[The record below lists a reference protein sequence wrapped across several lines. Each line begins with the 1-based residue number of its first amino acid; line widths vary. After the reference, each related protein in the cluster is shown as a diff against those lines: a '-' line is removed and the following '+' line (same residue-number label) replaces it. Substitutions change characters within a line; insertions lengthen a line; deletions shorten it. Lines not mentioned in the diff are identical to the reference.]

1 MKKIK
6 TFLLFLLTVCLCSSG
21 MIAQERSNKPV
32 FVLVH
37 GTFQWGGQWNLLKSD
52 LVSRGYEV
60 YNPTLTGLGEK
71 NHLLSKE
78 TGISTHIND
87 IVNFIEWNNLNNI
100 ILVAHSYG
108 GPVISGVVDKIGNRI
123 KHQVYIDC
131 APADNGEN
139 TLDVFGPE
147 VARISMASAK
157 EHGDGWL
164 ITADALRDPIPTMSK
179 HPLKSYL
186 ERVEIVN
193 EVKTAGTIILATEAM
208 PIFGYMR
215 TNSAPRKAK
224 VRNWKVVTIE
234 GPHTLQEQDP
244 SMSEISK
251 ILVDIY
257 KSNYTDN
264 PY

>member
-1 MKKIK
+1 MKPIK
-6 TFLLFLLTVCLCSSG
+6 TFLLCLITICLSSSN
-21 MIAQERSNKPV
+21 IYSQEDPDKPV

-52 LVSRGYEV
+52 LVSKGYIV
-60 YNPTLTGLGEK
+60 YNPTLTGLGER

-78 TGISTHIND
+78 TGITTHIND
-87 IVNFIEWNNLNNI
+87 IVNLIEWNNLDNI

-108 GPVISGVVDKIGNRI
+108 GPVISGVVDKVGNKI

-131 APADNGEN
+131 APADHGEN

-147 VARISMASAK
+147 VARISMESA
-157 EHGDGWL
+157 EENGDGWL
-164 ITADALRDPIPTMSK
+164 ITADALREPIPTMSK
-179 HPLKSYL
+179 HPLKSYV

-193 EVKTAGTIILATEAM
+193 DVKTDGTIILATEAM
-208 PIFGYMR
+208 SIFGYMR
-215 TNSAPRKAK
+215 TTSAPKKAK
-224 VRNWKVVTIE
+224 ARDWEIITIE

-244 SMSEISK
+244 SMSEISN

-257 KSNYTDN
+257 QSI
-264 PY
+264 

>member
-1 MKKIK
+1 MKTIK
-6 TFLLFLLTVCLCSSG
+6 SFMLCLITICLNSSN
-21 MIAQERSNKPV
+21 IYSQEDTENPV
-32 FVLVH
+32 FVLIH

-52 LVSRGYEV
+52 LVSKGYVV

-78 TGISTHIND
+78 TGITTHIND
-87 IVNFIEWNNLNNI
+87 IVNFIEWNNLDNI

-108 GPVISGVVDKIGNRI
+108 GTVISGVVDKVGDKI

-131 APADNGEN
+131 APADHGEN

-147 VARISMASAK
+147 VARISMESA
-157 EHGDGWL
+157 EENGDGWL
-164 ITADALRDPIPTMSK
+164 ITADALREPIPTMSK

-193 EVKTAGTIILATEAM
+193 DVKTDGTIILATEAM
-208 PIFGYMR
+208 SIFGYMR
-215 TNSAPRKAK
+215 TTSAPKKAK
-224 VRNWKVVTIE
+224 ARDWEIITIE
-234 GPHTLQEQDP
+234 GPHTLQEQNP
-244 SMSEISK
+244 SMSKISN

-257 KSNYTDN
+257 KSI
-264 PY
+264 

>member
-1 MKKIK
+1 MKSIKILSIILF
-6 TFLLFLLTVCLCSSG
+6 TFCFCSST
-21 MIAQERSNKPV
+21 IYAQEKMDKPV

-52 LVSRGYEV
+52 LVTKGYEV
-60 YNPTLTGLGEK
+60 FNPTLTGLGEK

-87 IVNFIEWNNLNNI
+87 IVNFIEWNNLDNI

-108 GPVISGVVDKIGNRI
+108 GPVISGVVDKIGNKI
-123 KHQVYIDC
+123 KHQVYVDC
-131 APADNGEN
+131 APADDGEN

-147 VARISMASAK
+147 VARISLESA
-157 EHGDGWL
+157 EENGDGWL
-164 ITADALRDPIPTMSK
+164 ITADALREPIPTMSK

-186 ERVEIVN
+186 ERVEIAN
-193 EVKTAGTIILATEAM
+193 NISTGGTIILATEAM
-208 PIFGYMR
+208 SIFGYMR
-215 TNSAPRKAK
+215 TTTAPKKAK
-224 VRNWKVVTIE
+224 ARNWEVITIE

-257 KSNYTDN
+257 NSIKS
-264 PY
+264 